1 MSPKWPNKMDN
12 DDSESGKKGE
22 PMDSPFFYKPIL
34 IFFFGVLSKPTK
46 RWLEAR
52 VDDE

>member
-34 IFFFGVLSKPTK
+34 IFFFWRFVKANQK
-46 RWLEAR
+46 VA
-52 VDDE
+52 

>member
-12 DDSESGKKGE
+12 DDSESEKKGE
-22 PMDSPFFYKPIL
+22 PMDSLFFYKPLL
-34 IFFFGVLSKPTK
+34 INIMRFVKANLGGL
-46 RWLEAR
+46 RW